1 MAKQRPYPAQFS
13 ATFQSAEATKMSF
26 SLFILLINSLQ
37 HLYPTFSTVFLIGRA
52 GRRHAEIEPSQVL
65 LSFYSFATASYEN
78 FRPGGV
84 PGRPVAMLKPWKKEA
99 YLWLR

>member
-1 MAKQRPYPAQFS
+1 VQWPYPAQFS

-26 SLFILLINSLQ
+26 ILFIFLINSLQ
-37 HLYPTFSTVFLIGRA
+37 QFYPTFSTVFPIGRA

-65 LSFYSFATASYEN
+65 PSFYSFVTTSYEN

-84 PGRPVAMLKPWKKEA
+84 PGRPVAMLMPWKKEA
-99 YLWLR
+99 Y

>member
-1 MAKQRPYPAQFS
+1 
-13 ATFQSAEATKMSF
+13 MSF

-37 HLYPTFSTVFLIGRA
+37 HFYPIFSTVFPIGRA

-65 LSFYSFATASYEN
+65 SSFYSFVTTSYEI

-84 PGRPVAMLKPWKKEA
+84 PGRPVAMLMPWKKEA
-99 YLWLR
+99 Y